1 MSAPRRRPDE
11 ALLKVKQTA
20 DLLGI
25 CERLAR
31 TLIAAGEL
39 PIVRVSARAIRVDPR
54 DLEGFIK
61 RRRRRGRR

>member
-1 MSAPRRRPDE
+1 MSTPRRGPDE
-11 ALLKVKQTA
+11 ALLRVKETA

-31 TLIAAGEL
+31 TLIAAGEI

-54 DLEGFIK
+54 DLEVFIK
-61 RRRRRGRR
+61 RRRRGGR